1 MIGMIKILFQ
11 CPETQAKIDG
21 DVDHFVKVGG
31 TLRLS
36 CRVYLGHQ
44 GPDDVYAKTAVIHW
58 FHDQRLLDPD
68 LENWKNSRSMTEQR
82 EPSQL
87 KGSQKGISK
96 RGRRRRMKRQRLL
109 TKTEVKENGLLGSLE
124 IRRITPY
131 DTGNYSCVPS
141 YALPDWAQVHIVHG
155 NYMNALIIFFQ
166 ILINPVLKGKMRKFS
181 KF

>member
-1 MIGMIKILFQ
+1 MIKVLKILCQ
-11 CPETQAKIDG
+11 CLETQAKIDG

-68 LENWKNSRSMTEQR
+68 LENWKSSRSMTEQS
-82 EPSQL
+82 EPSRL
-87 KGSQKGISK
+87 TGSQKSISK
-96 RGRRRRMKRQRLL
+96 RGRRRRLKRQRLL

-155 NYMNALIIFFQ
+155 NYMFTSIF
-166 ILINPVLKGKMRKFS
+166 IL
-181 KF
+181 